1 VANQIKLSG
10 TMDENGALEN
20 GTGGL
25 VGWLIGWLPT

>member
-1 VANQIKLSG
+1 
-10 TMDENGALEN
+10 MDENGALEN